1 VQLTLN
7 IFSYSSNNVI
17 TMACAWLAAAAAFR
31 SWMEPSP
38 PTLKLDSI
46 SQSPARRGRRSK
58 GAIQAATAEV
68 LIRFTALWEAT
79 VCIIRRILNIKKK
92 MKQTDS
98 KSMQE
103 MQSGGATS
111 RPQSRKKIGKEN
123 TNEIVWCSKS
133 TRLKNEVQSTNIIY
147 ILLHPGIPIILFRSV
162 KFQHASQ
169 KYERIYLPLQ

>member
-1 VQLTLN
+1 
-7 IFSYSSNNVI
+7 
-17 TMACAWLAAAAAFR
+17 
-31 SWMEPSP
+31 
-38 PTLKLDSI
+38 
-46 SQSPARRGRRSK
+46 
-58 GAIQAATAEV
+58 
-68 LIRFTALWEAT
+68 
-79 VCIIRRILNIKKK
+79 
-92 MKQTDS
+92 
-98 KSMQE
+98 MQE

-162 KFQHASQ
+162 KFQHASK